1 MKQTG
6 HTSQD
11 ALRKY
16 KLPSAHH
23 DAQVSDILQPPIPKK
38 AVSTSESLDLQKDDQ
53 KIQLQK
59 IHHLQQRLLLC
70 SIHLLLPLHHL
81 CLHLMCEETQYKV
94 FISIL
99 SELSVC
105 GTLFQFLAS
114 YLITSYYHLYF
125 LVLYITSQ

>member
-6 HTSQD
+6 HRSQD
-11 ALRKY
+11 AVRKY
-16 KLPSAHH
+16 KRPSAQH

-38 AVSTSESLDLQKDDQ
+38 AVSTSESLDLQKDEDPPSVAASSSMQ
-53 KIQLQK
+53 YP
-59 IHHLQQRLLLC
+59 
-70 SIHLLLPLHHL
+70 LLLPLHHL
-81 CLHLMCEETQYKV
+81 CLHLMCKEMQYKT

-125 LVLYITSQ
+125 LALYITSQ